1 MGELTARIRNAAIDL
16 CNNPL
21 THEPKLQRAKRL
33 IPEWTE
39 YDDEVATLA
48 KRVAA
53 AQGESVAFEAK
64 ADELEQAVQQQQ
76 ERDDFVGSSHTVE
89 ISRPEHRKDE
99 L

>member
-1 MGELTARIRNAAIDL
+1 MPHAAPAAIDL

-39 YDDEVATLA
+39 YDDEVASLA

-53 AQGESVAFEAK
+53 AQGESVAFEAR
-64 ADELEQAVQQQQ
+64 ADEMEQALQQQQ
-76 ERDDFVGSSHTVE
+76 ERDDFVGSSRVE
-89 ISRPEHRKDE
+89 PSPAEHVKDE